1 MRKFTVILLAF
12 CLLCLL
18 SVPCGCSDRKSSAAD
33 SVQADTLLP
42 DTLEE
47 DSTEQLIVETPM
59 PKAADELF
67 DDFIFNFAAN
77 RRLQKARI
85 VFPLP
90 VYHGEKRVKQIAASQ
105 WKMEHFFMRQEYYTM
120 IVDNKKQLQL
130 SKDTSITKV
139 AIERIF
145 LEDNKVKRF
154 LFDRINGEWMM
165 TGIAYRALSQTKNAD
180 FLAFYNHFANDSAFQ
195 VQSMAEE
202 VHFTTPDPDDDFS
215 MMEGVI
221 MPEQWPDFKPGLI
234 PSGVIYN
241 MSYGQES
248 KKSTQKILVIRGISN
263 GIEMEMSFRIID
275 GEWKLVGFVS

>member
-1 MRKFTVILLAF
+1 MRKIIVFLLAL
-12 CLLCLL
+12 CLLCFLA
-18 SVPCGCSDRKSSAAD
+18 VPYGCSDRKPAAVD
-33 SVQADTLLP
+33 TIQADTLLA
-42 DTLEE
+42 DTFDV

-77 RRLQKARI
+77 RRLQKKRT

-90 VYHGEKRVKQIAASQ
+90 VYHGDKKVRQVAANQ

-130 SKDTSITKV
+130 AKDTSITKV
-139 AIERIF
+139 AIEKIF
-145 LEDNKVKRF
+145 LEDDKIQRF
-154 LFDRINGEWMM
+154 LFDRIHGEWMM
-165 TGIAYRALSQTKNAD
+165 TGIAYVPISQTKNAD
-180 FLAFYNHFANDSAFQ
+180 FLVFYDCFATDSAFQ
-195 VQSMAEE
+195 VKSMAEE
-202 VHFTTPDPDDDFS
+202 VHFTAPDPDDDFA

-221 MPEQWPDFKPGLI
+221 MPEQWPDFRPGLI
-234 PSGVIYN
+234 PSGIIYN
-241 MSYGQES
+241 ILYGQEYNE
-248 KKSTQKILVIRGISN
+248 STRKILVIRGISN